1 MALPLRFLVL
11 ENYDRG
17 LYYPRD
23 MKVYLFFYIC
33 FRGLVPGLSLMQA
46 VLSIVFQHVPETRK
60 KMTSWQHW
68 SEAL

>member
-33 FRGLVPGLSLMQA
+33 FGALCRAYLSCKQFFQLYFNMFRKPGK
-46 VLSIVFQHVPETRK
+46 R
-60 KMTSWQHW
+60 
-68 SEAL
+68 